1 MRALRLP
8 IIAALAV
15 ICLSFALVALIE
27 GTASVA
33 LFAIAMRHAH
43 LVEEHF
49 TERDTLLG
57 WINIPNAKRP
67 ELFGRGRSL
76 NINSQRFR
84 HAGDLAPVA
93 PAGKTRVVCSGDS
106 FTLGYGVDDKN
117 TWCALLADSVPSL
130 ETVNMGQAGY
140 GIDQA
145 YLWYVRDGLPLRPHV
160 QLFGIIN
167 DDFRRMTLDRFGG
180 FPKPRLAVDSGGALR
195 TVGVPVPNPGLGPF
209 KARLRTTVRS
219 LRAFEL
225 LEHFS
230 PTDPPNPANT
240 ASVWPAARAALRDMA
255 VRDSA
260 IGARLVVVYLPTI
273 DDFKGK
279 ASDRWRQSI
288 QEAAATD
295 GYQYVDLVPELRR
308 VAPDSVD
315 RLFIPRGQL
324 SFRGAQGHYTEA
336 GNVWIEK
343 LLRDKVPSLSG
354 GQAATAVVT
363 EPASRPT
370 ASRGGS

>member
-1 MRALRLP
+1 MKALRLP
-8 IIAALAV
+8 IIAALVA
-15 ICLSFALVALIE
+15 ICLSFALIALIE

-67 ELFGRGRSL
+67 ELFGRNRSL
-76 NINSQRFR
+76 NINAQRFR
-84 HAGDLAPVA
+84 HSGDLAPVV
-93 PAGKTRVVCSGDS
+93 PAGKKRVICSGDS
-106 FTLGYGVDDKN
+106 FTLGYGVDDAN
-117 TWCALLADSVPSL
+117 TWCALLATNTPSL

-145 YLWYVRDGLPLRPHV
+145 YLWYVRDGLPLRPQV

-180 FPKPRLAVDSGGALR
+180 FPKPRLAVDSGGVLR
-195 TVGVPVPNPGLGPF
+195 TVGVPVPNPGMGPF

-219 LRAFEL
+219 LRSFEL

-230 PTDPPNPANT
+230 PSDAPNPANT
-240 ASVWPAARAALRDMA
+240 AAVWPAARAALRDMA

-260 IGARLVVVYLPTI
+260 IGAQLVVVYLPTI
-273 DDFKGK
+273 DDFKGS
-279 ASDRWRQSI
+279 ASNKWRLSI
-288 QEAAATD
+288 QQAAATD
-295 GYQYVDLVPELRR
+295 GYQYIDLVPDLRR

-343 LLRDKVPSLSG
+343 LLREKVPAL
-354 GQAATAVVT
+354 TAQ
-363 EPASRPT
+363 
-370 ASRGGS
+370 